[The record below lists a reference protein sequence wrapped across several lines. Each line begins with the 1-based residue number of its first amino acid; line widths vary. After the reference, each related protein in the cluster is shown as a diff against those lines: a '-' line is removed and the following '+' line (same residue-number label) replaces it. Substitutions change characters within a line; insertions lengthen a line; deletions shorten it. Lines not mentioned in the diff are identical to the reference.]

1 MYSNNDISIPVNDL
15 SPSTYKLQ
23 DIFHIE
29 RTYVHRTFDK
39 DINNIIHFSDTI
51 KKERIFVIANEIQ
64 IKSKLPKNC
73 KLFRKLSKDEKNKL
87 DSKKYITYNDLITQS
102 ELINSI
108 QPDYI
113 PDSERYYYS
122 CTHIIKYI
130 YCVFKN
136 NSISQYQKIN
146 EFKRD
151 IIYFLITKDEL
162 CRLNIDEF
170 IKIHEVKFN
179 EMFPDEQV
187 YQFDELKSLP
197 KYTMD
202 HNLYSS
208 KLLFNDIEVI
218 NQYKLPPPIIEQIVR
233 IQSNKNKSPAVSM
246 INNSGNPKGTSVRSA
261 ECTPIDYRS
270 RRNTPTELPDS
281 NNILPEPSYELL
293 HRLPISSK
301 SAPTSP
307 QLNTKESD
315 KYQPITY
322 KQLNDKLTETYNFQ
336 ECIQSTTIDI
346 ISVYLKGQKL
356 LYIEAKVYCEQYLY
370 SLMLPAIFI
379 TAICSILSLILRDYS
394 YGSIVVSSLTAINS
408 FILTLVT
415 YLKLD
420 AKAEAHKTTAYS
432 FEKLQSL
439 CEFSSGRLLFMDKS
453 ISPPQLVEKIAT
465 QVKDIKDKNQ
475 FILPEYIRYKFP
487 VLYTTNVF
495 AEVKRI
501 QINEI
506 RLMNKLKVLI
516 NDSKLLQQ
524 KLQDENK
531 LYSPE
536 LDNNYTKQNEAFDS
550 IIEYRTRYID
560 IDRDFK
566 REIKEYIEY
575 KKNKCNCFSWLKT

>member
-1 MYSNNDISIPVNDL
+1 MNLNNEVSIPIHNL
-15 SPSTYKLQ
+15 PPRAYKLQ

-29 RTYVHRTFDK
+29 RTFIHRTFEK
-39 DINNIIHFSDTI
+39 DNDNIIQFLDTI

-64 IKSKLPKNC
+64 IKSNLPKNC
-73 KLFRKLSKDEKNKL
+73 KVFRKLSKEEKNKL
-87 DSKKYITYNDLITQS
+87 NNKQYITYDDLMTYS
-102 ELINSI
+102 ESTNSI
-108 QPDYI
+108 QPDCIINY
-113 PDSERYYYS
+113 DRSYYS
-122 CTHIIKYI
+122 CEHNIEYI
-130 YCVFKN
+130 YCVFAN
-136 NSISQYQKIN
+136 NTIIQYQKTNNIEYN
-146 EFKRD
+146 
-151 IIYFLITKDEL
+151 IIYFVITTDEL
-162 CRLNIDEF
+162 CKINLVEFKNIREID
-170 IKIHEVKFN
+170 FN
-179 EMFPDEQV
+179 DILPNEQV
-187 YQFDELKSLP
+187 YQYDELKSLP
-197 KYTMD
+197 KYSMD
-202 HNLYSS
+202 SNLYSS
-208 KLLFNDIEVI
+208 KLSYDDIKIKNEYSI
-218 NQYKLPPPIIEQIVR
+218 PQIIIDKYVDL
-233 IQSNKNKSPAVSM
+233 QSNISKSPAVSM
-246 INNSGNPKGTSVRSA
+246 MNNPIRSSIGSPVENRTRANSLTEPTSELRPRSPPMSSA
-261 ECTPIDYRS
+261 RS
-270 RRNTPTELPDS
+270 PARSPPR
-281 NNILPEPSYELL
+281 
-293 HRLPISSK
+293 

-307 QLNTKESD
+307 TRPQPNTNELD

-322 KQLNDKLTETYNFQ
+322 KELNEKLSDTYNFQ
-336 ECIQSTTIDI
+336 ESIQSTTIDI

-394 YGSIVVSSLTAINS
+394 YGSIVVSSLTAVNS

-439 CEFSSGRLLFMDKS
+439 CEFSSGRLLFIDKN
-453 ISPPQLVEKIAT
+453 ISPSQLVEKIAT

-516 NDSKLLQQ
+516 NDGKLLQQ

-531 LYSPE
+531 LHSPE
-536 LDNNYTKQNEAFDS
+536 LDNNYTKQNEAFDN

-566 REIKEYIEY
+566 REIKEYIDY
-575 KKNKCNCFSWLKT
+575 KRNKCNCFSWLKT